1 MRYHK
6 SVILLT
12 LFLYLGCSGLDIKV
26 FEKKDNL
33 DRVSRVF
40 YYEGNILSKSE
51 EITYY
56 GNSHNPSRIL
66 YKIRSGNSFVPY
78 KEEEYYF
85 VENNLVKLSF
95 FIYKN
100 GKRINTGMIKYF
112 YENNKQTRIEYYS
125 HDESLRKIII
135 FGLDQY
141 EYRNGK
147 LSTRRIIEYEVN
159 PGTGR
164 PMQIGHFYLK
174 YTNGKIDSMKLSIL
188 DKKSKKIIEKII
200 NDTELV
206 YDKIDDIE
214 KYYIRRSRGKDF
226 LKQ

>member
-1 MRYHK
+1 VNFLK
-6 SVILLT
+6 LAILFSL
-12 LFLYLGCSGLDIKV
+12 LVFFNCSSMKIRV

-40 YYEGNILSKSE
+40 YYKENIISKSE
-51 EITYY
+51 EIKYY
-56 GNSHNPSRIL
+56 GNSHNPSRII
-66 YKIRSGNSFVPY
+66 YKIRSGNRLVPY

-85 VENNLVKLSF
+85 VANNLVKLSF

-100 GKRINTGMIKYF
+100 EKRLNTGMIKY
-112 YENNKQTRIEYYS
+112 YYKNNMQVRIEYYS
-125 HDESLRKIII
+125 LDKSLNKIII

-141 EYRNGK
+141 EYSEGK

-159 PGTGR
+159 PGTGK

-174 YTNGKIDSMKLSIL
+174 YKSGKIESMKLSIL
-188 DKKSKKIIEKII
+188 DRKSKKIIEKLI
-200 NDTELV
+200 NDSELV

-226 LKQ
+226 FKQ